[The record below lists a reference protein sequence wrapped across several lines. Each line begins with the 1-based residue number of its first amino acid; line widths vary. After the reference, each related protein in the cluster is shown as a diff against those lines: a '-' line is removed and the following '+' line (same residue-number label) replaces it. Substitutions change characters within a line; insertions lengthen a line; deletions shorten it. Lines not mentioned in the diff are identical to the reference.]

1 MFRSI
6 LVSNLGCVV
15 ADAVADAVGDVVA
28 AAVAAVVAAE
38 ITFANILLLEPET
51 VCV

>member
-6 LVSNLGCVV
+6 LVSNLGCV
-15 ADAVADAVGDVVA
+15 VADAVGDVVA